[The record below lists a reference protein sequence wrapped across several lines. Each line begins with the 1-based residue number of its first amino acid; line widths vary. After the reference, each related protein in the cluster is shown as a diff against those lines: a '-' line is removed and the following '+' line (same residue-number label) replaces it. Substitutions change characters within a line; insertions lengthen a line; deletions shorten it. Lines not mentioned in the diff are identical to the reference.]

1 MFSFIY
7 KKIIID
13 FSKITLF
20 FITIIVCLSIYHA
33 KNFNLDASS
42 DALLLEGDPDLKYL
56 RDVNDTYN
64 SKDFLVLTYTPV
76 SSFTQK
82 ETILNLQLLKSKI
95 EKLTWVD
102 SVVTVIDVP
111 LLKSTDEGLME
122 RLKNF
127 KTLAYP
133 EIDRERG
140 FDEIINSPIYQDY
153 VISKDGK
160 TSGIVVYLI
169 KDERLAEYI
178 KIKDKYFEQSNETGL
193 SKEEKLN
200 YKKFI
205 REYEDY
211 KNLYNIRNHQ
221 NITEIR
227 DVINKYGENAKIYLG
242 GIPMIADDMMSFI
255 KSDIVVFGI
264 GVFIFIV
271 LTLWFIF
278 RNLKWVLMPL
288 IGCASSVIIMI
299 GLLGFIGW
307 KVTVISS
314 NFIALML
321 ILNMAMNIHLTVRFL
336 QLKKEFP
343 DLTKNEI
350 VFEASKKMMLP
361 ILYTALTTICAF
373 LSLVLSGIKPIID
386 FGWMMTLGL
395 IVSFLV
401 TFLLLPSLISI
412 LASQEEIG
420 LKDTEKS
427 LIITSALGSFT
438 KNNRIIIFGSTFL
451 IIIFSIVGITKLEVE
466 NSFINYF
473 DKETEIYK
481 GMKKIDDDL
490 GGTTPLNVILKFPS
504 DIKETKK
511 DNDNDEFDEWD
522 EDNRDSKEEK
532 SKYWFTRDKMD
543 KIIKVH
549 DYLESLPEIG
559 KVLSFGSILRVA
571 EDLNNKQLQS
581 LEIAVLYSKIPEEI
595 KKEIVSPYISVE
607 KDEARI
613 SIRIKDSLKDLR
625 RNDLINKI
633 NSELNTKL
641 GLNKN
646 EYKLTGVLI
655 LFNNLLQ
662 SLFKSQ
668 ILTLGFVILGIFLM
682 FFILFRNTTLSLI
695 GIVPNFLAA
704 FFILGIIGLLGIPLD
719 MMTITIAAITIGI
732 AVDNSIHYIY
742 RFREEFKK
750 INNYNKTLD
759 RCHSTVGIAIL
770 NTSITI
776 VFGFSILVLSNFI
789 PTIYFGVFTG
799 IAMLLAMISVL
810 TLLPK
815 LILTYKPFGK
825 EKNNLA
831 I

>member
-1 MFSFIY
+1 MFASIY
-7 KKIIID
+7 KKLVID

-20 FITIIVCLSIYHA
+20 FLGVLIIFSLYNS

-56 RDVNDTYN
+56 REVNETFG
-64 SKDFLVLTYTPV
+64 SKDFLVLTYSPV
-76 SSFTQK
+76 SSFIEK

-102 SVVTVIDVP
+102 SVITIIDVP

-122 RLKNF
+122 RLKNY

-133 EIDRERG
+133 EIDKKRG
-140 FDEIINSPIYQDY
+140 FEEIINSPIYKNY
-153 VISKDGK
+153 VISEDGK
-160 TSGIVVYLI
+160 TSGIVVYLK

-178 KIKDKYFEQSNETGL
+178 KIKDKYYNQINDTGL
-193 SKEEKLN
+193 SNEDKLN

-205 REYEDY
+205 KEYEDY
-211 KNLYNIRNHQ
+211 KNLYNLRNHQ
-221 NITEIR
+221 NINEIR
-227 DVINKYGENAKIYLG
+227 DVISKYGENAKINLG
-242 GIPMIADDMMSFI
+242 GIPMIADDMMGYI

-278 RNLKWVLMPL
+278 RNLKWVIMPL
-288 IGCASSVIIMI
+288 IGCTTSVIIMI
-299 GLLGFIGW
+299 GLLGLIGW

-343 DLTKNEI
+343 QLSKQEAL
-350 VFEASKKMMLP
+350 FEASKKMMLP
-361 ILYTALTTICAF
+361 ILYTVLTTICAF
-373 LSLVLSGIKPIID
+373 LSLVFSGIKPIID

-395 IVSFLV
+395 LVSFLI
-401 TFLLLPSLISI
+401 TFLLLPSLINI
-412 LASQEEIG
+412 LSSENEIDV
-420 LKDTEKS
+420 KDTEKS
-427 LIITSALGSFT
+427 FITSVLGSFT
-438 KNNRIIIFGSTFL
+438 KNNKILIFGSTL
-451 IIIFSIVGITKLEVE
+451 LVVVFSIIGIFKLEVE

-504 DIKETKK
+504 SKK
-511 DNDNDEFDEWD
+511 DSNSDDEFEEW
-522 EDNRDSKEEK
+522 EEENEK
-532 SKYWFTRDKMD
+532 NIDKAKYWFTRDKMD

-549 DYLESLPEIG
+549 DYLDSLPEIG

-571 EDLNNKQLQS
+571 EDLNKKELQS
-581 LEIAVLYSKIPEEI
+581 LEIAVLYSKIPQKI
-595 KKEIVSPYISVE
+595 KDEIVSPYISVE

-613 SIRIKDSLKDLR
+613 SLRVKDSLKDLR
-625 RNDLINKI
+625 RNDLIKKI

-641 GLNKN
+641 GLSKD
-646 EYKLTGVLI
+646 EYKLAGVLI

-668 ILTLGFVILGIFLM
+668 ILTLGIVLLGIFFM
-682 FFILFRNTTLSLI
+682 FFILFRNIQLSFI

-704 FFILGIIGLLGIPLD
+704 FLILGIIGSLNIPLD

-750 INNYNKTLD
+750 IKNYNKTLD
-759 RCHSTVGIAIL
+759 RCHNTVGIAIL

-776 VFGFSILVLSNFI
+776 VFGFSILILSNFI

-815 LILTYKPFGK
+815 LILIYKPFG
-825 EKNNLA
+825 EESNSL
-831 I
+831 